1 MECYIVRWE
10 KMSKKA
16 KFTISEIYKC
26 RHCGEI
32 IQLEPH
38 PVTID
43 LIEYLRRDNVDEHI
57 RLQENRARLSRIA
70 YQSVF
75 YYNNYTEIAQITIG
89 EDVPL
94 FPHKCPDGDYGMCEF
109 ESFKILSGEEQLQA

>member
-1 MECYIVRWE
+1 
-10 KMSKKA
+10 MSKKA
-16 KFTISEIYKC
+16 TFTIAERYKC

-38 PVTID
+38 QVTIEMV
-43 LIEYLRRDNVDEHI
+43 EYPTRQNVSEQI
-57 RLQENRARLSRIA
+57 KLQEDRARLSRIA
-70 YQSVF
+70 YQSIF

-109 ESFKILSGEEQLQA
+109 ESFKILSGEEQLKI

>member
-1 MECYIVRWE
+1 
-10 KMSKKA
+10 MSKKA
-16 KFTISEIYKC
+16 TFTIAERYKC

-43 LIEYLRRDNVDEHI
+43 LIEYPVRGDVSEHI
-57 RLQENRARLSRIA
+57 KLQEDRARLSRIA
-70 YQSVF
+70 FQSVY
-75 YYNNYTEIAQITIG
+75 YYNNYTEISHITIG

-109 ESFKILSGEEQLQA
+109 ESFKILSGEAQLKT

>member
-1 MECYIVRWE
+1 MLLKVGVF
-10 KMSKKA
+10 MSKKA
-16 KFTISEIYKC
+16 TFTITERYKC

-43 LIEYLRRDNVDEHI
+43 LIEYPVRENVSEHI
-57 RLQENRARLSRIA
+57 KQQEERARLSRIA
-70 YQSVF
+70 FQSVF
-75 YYNNYTEIAQITIG
+75 YYNNYTEISQITIA

-94 FPHKCPDGDYGMCEF
+94 FPHKCPDGEYGMCAF
-109 ESFKILSGEEQLQA
+109 ESFKILSGEEQLK

>member
-1 MECYIVRWE
+1 MI
-10 KMSKKA
+10 KKA
-16 KFTISEIYKC
+16 TFTIAERYKC

-32 IQLEPH
+32 IQLGPH
-38 PVTID
+38 LVTID
-43 LIEYLRRDNVDEHI
+43 LVEYPVRDNISEHI
-57 RLQENRARLSRIA
+57 KLQENRARLSKIA

-75 YYNNYTEIAQITIG
+75 YYNNYTEIAHITIG

-109 ESFKILSGEEQLQA
+109 ESFQILVGEEQLKT

>member
-1 MECYIVRWE
+1 MLIGDEF

-16 KFTISEIYKC
+16 TFTIVDRYKC

-32 IQLEPH
+32 IRLEPH
-38 PVTID
+38 QVTID
-43 LIEYLRRDNVDEHI
+43 LAEYPERDNISEHI
-57 RLQENRARLSRIA
+57 KLQENRARLSRIA

-75 YYNNYTEIAQITIG
+75 YYNNYTEISKITIG

-94 FPHKCPDGDYGMCEF
+94 FPHKCPDGDYGLCEF
-109 ESFKILSGEEQLQA
+109 ESFQILVGEEQLKT